1 MAMAVDHG
9 PSPAGCHP
17 VRQETVQSSEDR
29 SGYGSP
35 AAECYE
41 GPSAQSS
48 GDVSYRERHRPILPQ
63 PIRRSGQNGD
73 DPESPNGVRS
83 PRCGSS
89 LKTRTEGSGCLLLT
103 RQHSTFDQ
111 DRHTRIWIDAAQ
123 GLPGDSTRFDNL
135 LIPTSDFL
143 NSITQTK
150 RNFP

>member
-1 MAMAVDHG
+1 MAVLRQNAMKVLARNRRG
-9 PSPAGCHP
+9 RSRTGSVFAPSFPNRSDG
-17 VRQETVQSSEDR
+17 QE
-29 SGYGSP
+29 
-35 AAECYE
+35 
-41 GPSAQSS
+41 
-48 GDVSYRERHRPILPQ
+48 
-63 PIRRSGQNGD
+63 QNGY
-73 DPESPNGVRS
+73 DPESPHGVRS
-83 PRCGSS
+83 LRCGGDGS

-143 NSITQTK
+143 NSIPQTK